1 MRKES
6 TLDNY
11 YFVLSGSSGIVKCEP
26 NWSWQPAPLTDYDLW
41 YNKSG
46 QGMLWLN
53 EKQHDVQPGTFFIF
67 RPGDQIRAV
76 HHSDNPLTV
85 IYCHFKAYHLTD
97 SLEADL
103 AMAEERCVS
112 VKDPYR
118 LEPFL
123 QQLVDSAAWQNQPE
137 DEEFNLLLKLILTRW
152 EKELYRQDETTRN
165 YYYEHIVQRV
175 HNEIRIRLSE
185 PSDYE
190 VLAASTGLTPRY
202 LSLILKRYSGLSLKE
217 TITKLRMDRA
227 VHLLNET
234 TMSVTDVSEALGY
247 ADIYTFSKLFK
258 RYYGVSPSGV
268 RSNLLK
274 E

>member
-6 TLDNY
+6 SLDNY
-11 YFVLSGSSGIVKCEP
+11 FFVLSGSSGKVKCEP

-46 QGMLWLN
+46 QGVVWLN
-53 EKQHDVQPGTFFIF
+53 EKKHHVNPGTFFIF
-67 RPGDQIRAV
+67 RPGDKIRAM
-76 HHSDNPLTV
+76 HNPDNPLTV
-85 IYCHFKAYHLTD
+85 IYCHFKTFRMRD
-97 SLEADL
+97 NFEADL
-103 AMAEERCVS
+103 PMPEERFVS

-118 LEPFL
+118 LEPLL
-123 QQLVDSAAWQNQPE
+123 QQLVDFTAWQSQPE

-152 EKELYRQDETTRN
+152 EKELSSPYETTRN
-165 YYYEHIVQRV
+165 YYYEHILQRL
-175 HNEIRIRLSE
+175 HNEIRLRLSE
-185 PSDYE
+185 PSDYK
-190 VLAASTGLTPRY
+190 VLAAATGLSPRY

-217 TITKLRMDRA
+217 TITKLRMERA

-234 TMSVTDVSEALGY
+234 TMTITDVSEALGY

-268 RSNLLK
+268 RLGVNQS
-274 E
+274 